1 MGGGEEGDVEC
12 YVGDWERGV
21 LEGGS
26 EGDVGELERCG
37 DDDGVI
43 CVYLGMI

>member
-1 MGGGEEGDVEC
+1 MGGGEEGDVEG

-26 EGDVGELERCG
+26 EGDVGELKRGG

-43 CVYLGMI
+43 CVYLRMI